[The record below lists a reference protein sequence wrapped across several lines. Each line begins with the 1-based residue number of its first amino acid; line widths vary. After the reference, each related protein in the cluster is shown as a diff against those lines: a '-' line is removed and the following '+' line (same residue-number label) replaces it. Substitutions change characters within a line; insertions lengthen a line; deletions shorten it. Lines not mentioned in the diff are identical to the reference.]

1 MEVLVDTNI
10 ILDWFLRREPFYET
24 AKLLLNKIWSGC
36 ETSYLTVHSICDLFY
51 IIDKKFPADEKKK
64 LIQLLLSRNEI
75 ISESKEDILCFIEN
89 KNWTDLED
97 SLQMQCASD
106 YNLDYIITRN
116 LEDFVSSD
124 IPAISPQ
131 EFLSLISIR

>member
-24 AKLLLNKIWSGC
+24 AKLLLNKIWFGC

-131 EFLSLISIR
+131 EFLSLILIR